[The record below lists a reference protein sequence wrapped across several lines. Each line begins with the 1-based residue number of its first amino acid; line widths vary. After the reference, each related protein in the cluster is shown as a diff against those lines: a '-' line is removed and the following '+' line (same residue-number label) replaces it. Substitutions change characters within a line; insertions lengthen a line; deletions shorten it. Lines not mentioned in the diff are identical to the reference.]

1 MDEDEVSEDLV
12 SEMQKVIGKSKNDNN
27 NNDNDNTI
35 DYIVNYILNALQQK
49 GTTTEWIEVIRA
61 NDFEFADY
69 LIDLIISNNKDNN
82 IVDIASKCLAF
93 AANIYPNI
101 WVDYIL
107 DNEALRKVLLIIENI
122 INHTESKIH
131 SIEKIPK
138 LDAVPYVGFDS
149 RDIKDF
155 NLEGYDEYSDEFKR
169 INKKT
174 SSHGLVGLEEVSDTQ
189 AAILVRLLVLT
200 QIFLKPIPFL
210 EDLIVQHRFLL
221 EDANAAD
228 TSNDINTVFT
238 VLKSES
244 SEEIELHLGIK
255 MVQFLIDVL
264 EKVLL
269 FTKDLSEDG
278 FIQCIKFT
286 VCLNKQFPERESLRS
301 TEVADAVVKVQ
312 LKGDEGVA
320 NFSQGLL
327 HALNEV
333 GYPNNNSPETTNILK
348 MCLDLT
354 NLNDMQ
360 GYFYINDV
368 KILVDIIIRELA
380 NMSTTDAK
388 KVGEEESL
396 RVEEIRCLYMRLAT
410 LLLAK
415 SGWCAAGASY
425 RIQDVCDALK
435 SIIATYEDVGD
446 EFEGKEVAVVTL
458 ETFEQYLQ
466 L

>member
-1 MDEDEVSEDLV
+1 MDEGEDTNEDTNDLC
-12 SEMQKVIGKSKNDNN
+12 SEMQRVIAKGGEG
-27 NNDNDNTI
+27 I
-35 DYIVNYILNALQQK
+35 HAVDYVLNYILNALQQK
-49 GTTTEWIEVIRA
+49 GTTDEWIEVIRS

-69 LIDLIISNNKDNN
+69 LIDLIISNNRDNN
-82 IVDIASKCLAF
+82 IVDTASKCLAF
-93 AANIYPNI
+93 AANIYPTI

-107 DNEALRKVLLIIENI
+107 DNEALRRVLLIIDNTM
-122 INHTESKIH
+122 NHIESKIQNV
-131 SIEKIPK
+131 EKHPK
-138 LDAVPYVGFDS
+138 PDAVPYVGFDS

-155 NLEGYDEYSDEFKR
+155 NLEGYDEYSDEFKK
-169 INKKT
+169 INKTT
-174 SSHGLVGLEEVSDTQ
+174 SSHGLAGLEEVSDTQ

-200 QIFLKPIPFL
+200 QIFLKAIPFL

-221 EDANAAD
+221 EDVN
-228 TSNDINTVFT
+228 TTDISAHTVFT
-238 VLKSES
+238 VLKLDS

-255 MVQFLIDVL
+255 VVQFLVVFL

-278 FIQCIKFT
+278 FIQCIKVI

-301 TEVADAVVKVQ
+301 TEIAEAVARIQ
-312 LKGDEGVA
+312 LKGEEGVA

-333 GYPNNNSPETTNILK
+333 GYPNNNSPETINILK

-368 KILVDIIIRELA
+368 KILVDIIIRELT
-380 NMSTTDAK
+380 NMSTTEAK
-388 KVGEEESL
+388 KRGEDESL
-396 RVEEIRCLYMRLAT
+396 RVEEIRGKYMRLAT

-415 SGWCAAGASY
+415 SGWCSAGASY
-425 RIQDVCDALK
+425 RIQDVCEVLK
-435 SIIATYEDVGD
+435 SIILTYEDNGD